1 MKILGIESS
10 CDETAVALVRE
21 TDGVFE
27 IEENLVASQV
37 DIHKKYGGVV
47 PEVAARQHTE
57 RFMPLL
63 YEAGIPR
70 DGEGIDAVAVT
81 YGPGLPPALRIG
93 VELGKTL
100 AWSWE
105 TPLTAVNHLEG
116 HIASV
121 WFEGAPALPAIALL
135 VSGGHTELILVRDIG
150 DYELIGMTRDDAAG
164 EAFDKVAKMLELGYP
179 GGPEISKAAESGDS
193 QAIEFPR
200 PMLDSGD
207 FDFSFS
213 GLKTA
218 VLVYLREHEEINSA
232 NIAAGFEAAV
242 VDTLAV
248 KTKRAVERYS
258 PKSLIVA
265 GGVSANQ
272 ELRSRLKRDYADSD
286 VSVHI
291 ADLSLTGD
299 NAAMIA
305 SAGVFHAEREQ
316 FVDPLTLGADPNAR
330 LA

>member
-21 TDGVFE
+21 ADGDFV
-27 IEENLVASQV
+27 IEKNLVASQV

-70 DGEGIDAVAVT
+70 DGEGIDAIAVT

-100 AWSWE
+100 AWSWNA
-105 TPLTAVNHLEG
+105 PLAAVNHLEG

-121 WFEGAPALPAIALL
+121 WFDGAPKLPAIALL

-164 EAFDKVAKMLELGYP
+164 EAFDKVAKMLDLGYP
-179 GGPEISKAAESGDS
+179 GGPEISRMATSGDAT
-193 QAIEFPR
+193 AIDFPR

-218 VLVYLREHEEINSA
+218 VLVHLREHEDADVA
-232 NIAAGFEAAV
+232 NVAAGFEAAV
-242 VDTLAV
+242 VDTLAI
-248 KTKRAVERYS
+248 KTKRAVKQYT

-265 GGVSANQ
+265 GGVSANRQ
-272 ELRSRLKRDYADSD
+272 LRDRLKQDYKYSGID
-286 VSVHI
+286 VHI

-305 SAGVFHAEREQ
+305 AAGVFHAKREQ
-316 FVDPLTLGADPNAR
+316 CVDPLTLKADSNAR